1 MIAIRI
7 EPILHTPTESF
18 TMATYAALI
27 VASLLSTSSAFV
39 SQQAAPASSVA
50 LKATDGVW
58 DPMGFLTLG
67 EGEAFDTFPYM
78 FPKEQF
84 LREAEI
90 KHGRQAML
98 AWTGVWATSK
108 VRTHFPDCHG

>member
-1 MIAIRI
+1 MAK
-7 EPILHTPTESF
+7 F
-18 TMATYAALI
+18 TAALL
-27 VASLLSTSSAFV
+27 VSLLAGTSAFV
-39 SQQAAPASSVA
+39 SQQSAGASRSA
-50 LKATDGVW
+50 LKASEGVW

-67 EGEAFDTFPYM
+67 EGEAFDTFTNM

-108 VRTHFPDCHG
+108 VRNSPSSCGGRVFVLL